1 MEEVLN
7 VEEAQALGRT
17 ETVDDR
23 FDVARFNSG
32 DVERKRSTFF
42 IGRVGRR
49 MGMLGNGM
57 EDALGRRLGRERR
70 RLDEGRADSR
80 RR

>member
-1 MEEVLN
+1 LVGEAGKAVRRGDQRGVSVHRRAMEEVLN
-7 VEEAQALGRT
+7 MEEAQALRRT

-42 IGRVGRR
+42 IGRVG
-49 MGMLGNGM
+49 
-57 EDALGRRLGRERR
+57 
-70 RLDEGRADSR
+70 
-80 RR
+80 